1 MSPYI
6 ANDNDGTR
14 SDEAED
20 VPGIDGMATTAV
32 RSCSVPASDHAV
44 DTEFLIVGAG
54 PAGAALACFLG
65 SHGMHLYR
73 YGCRYLVLNL

>member
-6 ANDNDGTR
+6 ANDNDATR
-14 SDEAED
+14 SDGAEEA
-20 VPGIDGMATTAV
+20 PGIDGMATTAV

-54 PAGAALACFLG
+54 PAGQPWLVFSDLMVCICI
-65 SHGMHLYR
+65 GMA
-73 YGCRYLVLNL
+73 VAT